1 MEDLHFSVSSIIG
14 ALLEGTLAV
23 LMPIAVLIIWKIK
36 TKAKLVPF
44 WIGCLIFPVFAL
56 VIESVCVAGIA
67 FADKKMLN
75 LLSNNLLLYT
85 FSAAMAGIF
94 EETGRFVAFKFLLR
108 KYKDR
113 RDSVTYGIGHGGIE
127 SIILVGGSAALT
139 LFIALVTNSGL
150 LKQFTTAYNEG
161 LKEAIIDSVEA
172 MASGTF
178 GTYMLAFFE
187 RISAVMI
194 HISLSVL
201 VFVSVRQKGK
211 LWLYPLAVFLHFAV
225 DCTVILPH
233 VLGTP
238 LWVFEIVF
246 FLASLAVAVCVAVYY
261 QKLPQVFEA
270 PAPEMQAVPTDTY
283 NTEI

>member
-1 MEDLHFSVSSIIG
+1 MEDLHFSASSIIG

-150 LKQFTTAYNEG
+150 LEQFTTAYSEG
-161 LKEAIIDSVEA
+161 LKEAFTDSVET
-172 MASGTF
+172 MASNSF
-178 GTYMLAFFE
+178 STYMLAFFE

-211 LWLYPLAVFLHFAV
+211 LWLYPLAVFIHFAV

-238 LWVFEIVF
+238 LWLFEIVF

-270 PAPEMQAVPTDTY
+270 SAPEIPAAPAETY

>member
-1 MEDLHFSVSSIIG
+1 MEDLHFSASSIIG

-23 LMPIAVLIIWKIK
+23 FMPIAVLIIWKIK

-67 FADKKMLN
+67 FADKKLLN
-75 LLSNNLLLYT
+75 LRSNNLLLYT

-150 LKQFTTAYNEG
+150 LEQFTTSYNEG
-161 LKEAIIDSVEA
+161 LKEAFTDSVEA
-172 MASGTF
+172 MASSTF

-211 LWLYPLAVFLHFAV
+211 LWLYPLAIFLHFAV

-238 LWVFEIVF
+238 LWLFEIVF

-270 PAPEMQAVPTDTY
+270 TEAEIPAAPAETY